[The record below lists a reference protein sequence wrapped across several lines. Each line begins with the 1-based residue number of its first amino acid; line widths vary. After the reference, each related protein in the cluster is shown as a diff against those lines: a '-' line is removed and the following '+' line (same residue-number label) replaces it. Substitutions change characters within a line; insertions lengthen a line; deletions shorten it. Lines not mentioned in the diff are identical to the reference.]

1 MDLIGYD
8 SRADMTDKLSL
19 HTSIESLPEEEAK
32 IIKLRYFSG
41 MTQAQVAEI
50 LSLSQVQVSRK
61 EKTILKKL
69 RGII

>member
-1 MDLIGYD
+1 
-8 SRADMTDKLSL
+8 
-19 HTSIESLPEEEAK
+19 
-32 IIKLRYFSG
+32 